1 MIGDQVA
8 KCIEGAIPLL
18 EKRLPRIKEII
29 SGSIEAM
36 KTDVYPFEECQAFI
50 KTYDLTPEEVF
61 TLTIYEYLI
70 PEESKI
76 LEASFYYQFNTL
88 LREIAAGSA
97 AKADAEALKPFLECF
112 NSLLAKAPA
121 FEGTVYRGIRYDE
134 QLLKRDFFK
143 GNTFTWAGFSSTTKK
158 HINATPFAGNGGIMF
173 IIKAQKK
180 GKYVAPID
188 LFRKEEQVLY
198 PNGSTFKVLENPR
211 KDETTGLTYVEL
223 EEI

>member
-1 MIGDQVA
+1 MDSLNDSA
-8 KCIEGAIPLL
+8 NCIMGAIPIL
-18 EKRLPRIKEII
+18 EKRLPRIREII

-36 KTDVYPFEECQAFI
+36 KTEVYPFEECQNFI
-50 KTYDLTPEEVF
+50 KTYNLTPAEVF

-76 LEASFYYQFNTL
+76 LEASFYYQFNCL
-88 LREIAAGSA
+88 LRECAPGSPE
-97 AKADAEALKPFLECF
+97 AEALKPFLECF
-112 NSLLAKAPA
+112 NSLLSKAPS

-134 QLLKRDFFK
+134 GLLKRDFFK

-173 IIKAQKK
+173 IIKAHKR
-180 GKYVAPID
+180 GSYVAPID

-198 PNGSTFKVLENPR
+198 PNGSSFRVLEDPR

>member
-1 MIGDQVA
+1 MEEDSSSR
-8 KCIEGAIPLL
+8 CITGAIPVL
-18 EKRLPRIKEII
+18 EKRLPRIREII
-29 SGSIEAM
+29 SGSVEAM
-36 KTDVYPFEECQAFI
+36 KTNVLPLEEAQAFI
-50 KTYDLTPEEVF
+50 KTYGVTLEELF

-70 PEESKI
+70 PEESKV
-76 LEASFYYQFNTL
+76 LEASFYYQLNTL
-88 LREIAAGSA
+88 LREYPAGSGE
-97 AKADAEALKPFLECF
+97 AEALKPFLECF

-134 QLLKRDFFK
+134 EVLKRDFFK

-173 IIKAQKK
+173 IIKAHKK

-188 LFRKEEQVLY
+188 LFRTEEQVLY
-198 PNGSTFKVLENPR
+198 PNGSTFKVLEDPR
-211 KDETTGLTYVEL
+211 KDDTTGLTYVEL

>member
-1 MIGDQVA
+1 MEEDSSSH
-8 KCIEGAIPLL
+8 CIMGAIPVL
-18 EKRLPRIKEII
+18 EKRLPRIREII
-29 SGSIEAM
+29 SGSVEAM
-36 KTDVYPFEECQAFI
+36 KTNVLPLEEAQAFI
-50 KTYDLTPEEVF
+50 KTYGVTLEELF

-70 PEESKI
+70 PEESKV
-76 LEASFYYQFNTL
+76 LEASFYYQLNTL
-88 LREIAAGSA
+88 LREYPAGSGE
-97 AKADAEALKPFLECF
+97 AEALKPFLECF

-134 QLLKRDFFK
+134 EVLKRDFFK

-173 IIKAQKK
+173 IIKAHKK

-188 LFRKEEQVLY
+188 LFRTEEQVLY
-198 PNGSTFKVLENPR
+198 PNGSTFKVLEDPR
-211 KDETTGLTYVEL
+211 KDDTTGLTYVEL